1 MNAKLAET
9 WKHYFKSVCY
19 RVRLAPK
26 EQWRYLSMDVRLEAQ
41 STGAA
46 THRTPCQEILEI
58 GEHQTFME
66 SRRTTPIRPD
76 DVVQDLK
83 AKLRVGASTAEDA
96 MSGDYV
102 GTCLR
107 IYQKAF
113 VHGEIMDL
121 CFKDAE
127 RGAGDVSLIMSTN
140 TIALLPALRMTLT
153 GFGLTKACG
162 INM

>member
-1 MNAKLAET
+1 MNAPLAET

-26 EQWRYLSMDVRLEAQ
+26 EQWRYLFMAVRLEAP

-58 GEHQTFME
+58 CEHQTFME

-76 DVVQDLK
+76 DVVHDSK

-102 GTCLR
+102 KTCLQ

-113 VHGEIMDL
+113 VHGQTMDL

-127 RGAGDVSLIMSTN
+127 RGGPEMFL
-140 TIALLPALRMTLT
+140 
-153 GFGLTKACG
+153 
-162 INM
+162 

>member
-83 AKLRVGASTAEDA
+83 AKLRVGASAGEDA

-102 GTCLR
+102 NICLQ

-113 VHGEIMDL
+113 VHGGIMDL
-121 CFKDAE
+121 CFE
-127 RGAGDVSLIMSTN
+127 RCRARGPEMFL
-140 TIALLPALRMTLT
+140 
-153 GFGLTKACG
+153 
-162 INM
+162 